1 MGRGGSA
8 APFVSRSRCGIIIL
22 KNQAVF
28 PIHPYSYIT
37 TSAKGLSKAMRAA
50 FSYAEACLLGAGYDT
65 AGEPRRAGRGPA
77 PRAAWG
83 GPGLGPGGP
92 RRGSR
97 LRIPGKPE
105 RGRPRRLF
113 RGGSGIR
120 RKKTALAQRRFVVY
134 AASGL
139 PKAVKIAIGV
149 DCLRFISLTEG
160 KAGFGFVA
168 GVQGFKLHALPGL

>member
-1 MGRGGSA
+1 MQRRAFLGPGMIRRGSLA
-8 APFVSRSRCGIIIL
+8 APG
-22 KNQAVF
+22 
-28 PIHPYSYIT
+28 
-37 TSAKGLSKAMRAA
+37 
-50 FSYAEACLLGAGYDT
+50 GA
-65 AGEPRRAGRGPA
+65 RR
-77 PRAAWG
+77 PRAAWV

-113 RGGSGIR
+113 RERSGMR

-139 PKAVKIAIGV
+139 PKTVEIAIGV
-149 DCLRFISLTEG
+149 DRLRFISLTEG